1 METNEQELNE
11 QEKMLDKPDDTSG
24 LLIEA
29 HLKIWDPESKE
40 ELVNT
45 RSWAWLIYKR
55 QWKDLSKSMTL

>member
-1 METNEQELNE
+1 METNEQEPKT
-11 QEKMLDKPDDTSG
+11 QESIDKPDETSG

-45 RSWAWLIYKR
+45 RS
-55 QWKDLSKSMTL
+55 

>member
-1 METNEQELNE
+1 METTEQELNE
-11 QEKMLDKPDDTSG
+11 QEKMLDKPDETSG

-55 QWKDLSKSMTL
+55 Q

>member
-1 METNEQELNE
+1 METNKQLPQDQQETTFGLE
-11 QEKMLDKPDDTSG
+11 TRPDDTSG

-45 RSWAWLIYKR
+45 RS
-55 QWKDLSKSMTL
+55 